1 MGQRKDKIVLQF
13 ASVVR
18 RHISPCRIL
27 LFGSRAKG
35 TAKTDSDYDFLLIS
49 PVFARWE
56 WEERGAKIYR
66 LKRSIPAAMDILC
79 YTPEEF
85 EQKRKEIGIVQEAV
99 QYCVEA

>member
-1 MGQRKDKIVLQF
+1 MGQRKDKIVTQF

-35 TAKTDSDYDFLLIS
+35 TAKKDSDYDFLLIS

-56 WEERGAKIYR
+56 WEERGAKMYR

-99 QYCVEA
+99 QCCVEA